1 MSKLSWYY
9 DNAKN
14 IDAGDFR
21 VDLND
26 RFLILQETIFLTIEP

>member
-1 MSKLSWYY
+1 M
-9 DNAKN
+9 AKN

-26 RFLILQETIFLTIEP
+26 RFLTLQQTIFLTIKPYLDLKRNQ